1 MTKKFFKTG
10 IQPLLTGWD
19 APAGCF
25 ASDRIMVEGHPIGYM
40 YREMPDDDTEFS
52 RSDSGWRFFAGDE
65 NDEEVPELLKAVV
78 GGEVAQG
85 RGAQVCVGQQG
96 VPGVGQDLPRG
107 WNQALPR
114 PGTHEEGDVHDAVE
128 QPEAGGYSVPGTTQ
142 PDLGPTGQG
151 H

>member
-25 ASDRIMVEGHPIGYM
+25 ASDRIMVDGCPIGYM

-65 NDEEVPELLKAVV
+65 NDEYMDNPDNFDIYHLNTVCNYAPDILPLLSS
-78 GGEVAQG
+78 
-85 RGAQVCVGQQG
+85 
-96 VPGVGQDLPRG
+96 DY
-107 WNQALPR
+107 
-114 PGTHEEGDVHDAVE
+114 GTAFARNE
-128 QPEAGGYSVPGTTQ
+128 
-142 PDLGPTGQG
+142 TGIFERENLEIQED
-151 H
+151 